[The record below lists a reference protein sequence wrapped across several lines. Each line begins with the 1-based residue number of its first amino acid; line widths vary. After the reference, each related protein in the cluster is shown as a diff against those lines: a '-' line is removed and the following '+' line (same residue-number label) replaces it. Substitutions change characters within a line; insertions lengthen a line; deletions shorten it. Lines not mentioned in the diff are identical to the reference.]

1 MAKYLVIAKTLLI
14 EFRVVKI
21 KQVGRDLNYHAQLDA
36 LAGLASVF
44 EWEVGQTIAVDLIS
58 VSSCETHQENVL
70 TNIKLGLSWMD
81 AIIEFLHYDK
91 LPKDKRKMHKLQVK
105 VAWF

>member
-44 EWEVGQTIAVDLIS
+44 E
-58 VSSCETHQENVL
+58 
-70 TNIKLGLSWMD
+70 
-81 AIIEFLHYDK
+81 
-91 LPKDKRKMHKLQVK
+91 
-105 VAWF
+105 